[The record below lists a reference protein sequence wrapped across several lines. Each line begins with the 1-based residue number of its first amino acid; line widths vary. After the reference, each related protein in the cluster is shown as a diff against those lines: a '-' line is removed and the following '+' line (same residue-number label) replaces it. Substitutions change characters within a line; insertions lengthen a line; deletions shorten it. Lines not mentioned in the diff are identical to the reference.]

1 MNTLIK
7 KMPFNKINKKVA
19 DRDILQAMHT
29 MTEDKEKMDKRIKFL
44 WGKLR
49 VFVRSQGAV
58 SFMQKKADESAD
70 KDQ

>member
-7 KMPFNKINKKVA
+7 KMPFNNINKKVA

-29 MTEDKEKMDKRIKFL
+29 MTEEKEKMDKRIKFL

-49 VFVRSQGAV
+49 VFVRSQAAV
-58 SFMQKKADESAD
+58 NFMQKKADESAN
-70 KDQ
+70 KD